1 MNDPSNPF
9 TSPRPSPSVASGE
22 IDTNVR
28 PTGVTVVIVLS
39 LISGALGV
47 LMSLLMT
54 AQLFLG
60 SWVSSSMMPEG
71 PEGDAQR
78 EFQAA
83 MDAVT
88 QKFLIANTGIQLA
101 VFTLAICFI
110 VGGIALLKSKPWARV
125 WLRRSIVAMI
135 VVEVVRQGLM
145 VFIQIDMSPIMQ
157 DFFGQMADDA
167 DDPGAQAMM
176 KTIQSASMIMGLVF
190 AIGWAAL
197 KIGVLLWGYFYL
209 NREHVRRYLA
219 GPAPR

>member
-9 TSPRPSPSVASGE
+9 TSPRPSPSVTQGE
-22 IDTNVR
+22 ISPNVR

-60 SWVSSSMMPEG
+60 SWFSSSMTPKG
-71 PEGDAQR
+71 TEGDAQR
-78 EFQAA
+78 EFQVA

-88 QKFLIANTGIQLA
+88 QKFLIANTGILLV

-110 VGGIALLKSKPWARV
+110 VGGIALQKSKPWARV

-135 VVEVVRQGLM
+135 VVEIVRQVLT
-145 VFIQIDMSPIMQ
+145 VIIQIDMSPIMQ
-157 DFFGQMADDA
+157 DFFGQMASDV
-167 DDPGAQAMM
+167 DDPGAQEMM
-176 KTIQSASMIMGLVF
+176 KTIQSASMMMGLVF

-209 NREHVRRYLA
+209 NRKNVRRYFD
-219 GPAPR
+219 GQHV